1 MTASPSPARVAA
13 LVVAAILLLHLVP
26 LERRGF
32 VGPDEPRYA
41 SIAREMAESGDW
53 VTPRLWGEP
62 WFEKP
67 PMLFW
72 LGGLGH
78 LAGADS
84 LTRLPVALLCLAFLA
99 FFHWRVRRSFGGET
113 ATVAACLLATAAG
126 WVACADAGIVDA
138 PLTVFVSGALL
149 CLLDWSRAD
158 GATSPGERAAFGGLL
173 GMAALSKGL
182 VGPMV
187 AALAVLPT
195 LVGQPRRLRELA
207 GPLPLGAFCATCLP
221 WYAACYF
228 ANGDGFVREFLVRHH
243 FERFVSP
250 SLQHVQPWW
259 FYAPVL
265 AVFLLPWTPLL
276 GSLRWKSI
284 AGGPR
289 RRFLAGWAVGPLVF
303 FSISVNKLPAY
314 VLPVLPPLA
323 VLLALRWKERPTRP
337 LLAAS
342 AAVLLLLPLA
352 AALLPD
358 ALADGFWRAW
368 GRLDVGTA
376 ASSAALG
383 AIFAAIAAWSSAR
396 LSGSTAVPV
405 TAAAVAVALAL
416 LKLHTYPVISAQ
428 AGAREFV
435 RAERVR
441 LLDACMG
448 DVRRH
453 NSYGIRFYTRDR
465 VPECQLQPAEL
476 RVQGDPPRISRV
488 QVPEAVGI
496 PPEP

>member
-1 MTASPSPARVAA
+1 MTAYPSPTRVAA

-99 FFHWRVRRSFGGET
+99 FFHWRVRRSFGRET
-113 ATVAACLLATAAG
+113 AIVAACLLATAAG

-138 PLTVFVSGALL
+138 PLTVFVSAALL
-149 CLLDWSRAD
+149 CLLDWPKAD
-158 GATSPGERAAFGGLL
+158 GATSAAERAAFGGLL

-221 WYAACYF
+221 WYAACYL

-243 FERFVSP
+243 FERFVSS

-265 AVFLLPWTPLL
+265 ALFMLPWTPLL
-276 GSLRWKSI
+276 GSLRWHTI

-289 RRFLAGWAVGPLVF
+289 RRFLACWALGPLVF
-303 FSISVNKLPAY
+303 FSLSVNKLPAY

-323 VLLALRWKERPTRP
+323 VLLALRWKERPSRP

-342 AAVLLLLPLA
+342 AGVLLLLPLA
-352 AALLPD
+352 GALLPD
-358 ALADGFWRAW
+358 ALADGVGRAW
-368 GRLDVGTA
+368 GRLDSGTLA
-376 ASSAALG
+376 GSAALG
-383 AIFAAIAAWSSAR
+383 ALFAALGAWSCARLPASIAAPA
-396 LSGSTAVPV
+396 
-405 TAAAVAVALAL
+405 TAATVALAL
-416 LKLHTYPVISAQ
+416 GVLKHQAYPAISAQ

-435 RAERVR
+435 RAERGR
-441 LLDACMG
+441 LQDACIG

-453 NSYGIRFYTRDR
+453 YSYGIRFYTRDQ
-465 VPECQLQPAEL
+465 VPECQREPAEL
-476 RVQGDPPRISRV
+476 RVEGDPPRISRV
-488 QVPEAVGI
+488 QVPEGVGR
-496 PPEP
+496 PPAL